1 MSTPDAGQPEEPGA
15 PDAAPR
21 RLDLTGRWAT
31 TTLSLLNLAMFL
43 VMLLAGAS
51 ALHVS
56 MEHAV
61 AAGAADPGRVWQG
74 EPWRLLTACFV
85 HLGFWHVALNVWV
98 LWQLGTLL
106 ERLIGGARL
115 LLVYVAAG
123 VFGFGVSV
131 SLLAVPTAGA
141 SGAVFGIVGA
151 LLAVAGLARDREL
164 GRALV
169 RTLVPFIVATFL
181 LGFLVPG
188 IDNAAHAGG
197 LIFGWLL
204 GYGLQQGEDASGAA
218 KGGFLGTVALVASGV
233 ALALVVAYSARP
245 LLSPRYHA
253 IAGLAALADKKP
265 DVAKGHAEEVVRL
278 APNDA
283 ASLMLLARM
292 RDEAGDLAQADK
304 LAAQALQL
312 FHPDAERAYAEATH
326 RLAPWGDDGDGLW
339 GDLRTNA
346 LVCRA
351 ALAQVGAAPAP
362 EMRNQC
368 AWLKLRAQDP
378 AVKDAAGALP
388 IARAA
393 VADSEGKIGSI
404 VHTLAVALADNGDP
418 AEGLAM
424 LEKLAAEGRAD
435 ELPRGFLDEERRRLK
450 RLSSGAEQAPKDP
463 VGSP

>member
-1 MSTPDAGQPEEPGA
+1 MTTPEADEP
-15 PDAAPR
+15 DQSLR
-21 RLDLTGRWAT
+21 RLDLSGRWAT
-31 TTLSLLNLAMFL
+31 ATLSLLNLAMFL

-151 LLAVAGLARDREL
+151 LLAVAGLARDRAL

-169 RTLVPFIVATFL
+169 RTLAPFIVATFL

-204 GYGLQQGEDASGAA
+204 GYGLQQGEGASDSG
-218 KGGFLGTVALVASGV
+218 KTGYLGTVALVGSGV
-233 ALALVVAYSARP
+233 LLALVIAYSARP

-253 IAGLAALADKKP
+253 VAGLAALADKKLE
-265 DVAKGHAEEVVRL
+265 VAKQHAEEVVRL
-278 APNDA
+278 APDDA
-283 ASLMLLARM
+283 ASLVLLARV
-292 RDEAGDLAQADK
+292 RDEAGDPAQAQK
-304 LAAQALQL
+304 LALQALRL
-312 FHPDAERAYAEATH
+312 FDPDPERAYAEATQ

-346 LVCRA
+346 LLCRA
-351 ALAQVGAAPAP
+351 ALEEVGVALAP
-362 EMRNQC
+362 EMKNQC

-378 AVKDAAGALP
+378 AVRDPTGALP

-393 VADSEGKIGSI
+393 VADSEGKAGSI

-418 AEGLAM
+418 AEGLAL
-424 LEKLAAEGRAD
+424 LEKLAAEDRAG
-435 ELPRGFLDEERRRLK
+435 ELPRGFLDEERQRLK
-450 RLSSGAEQAPKDP
+450 RLVSGAERPATDP